1 MRIVGISPSHD
12 SSVCVINDGKL
23 EGFYKEERF
32 CGIKKESK
40 PYLSILE
47 AHKNIK
53 GPVDFVVISTPD
65 GIENDHGLSNL
76 AKRLFGCEILDLSES
91 HHITH
96 AALAF
101 ENSGF
106 DESIVIV
113 IDRNGTVIDQKIRE
127 SETVLLARKNPYSF
141 SEIYKNYWCSG
152 QGELSSPI
160 TDAVVNHLRQNK
172 PKTKIVAR
180 SCFNTVKVYES
191 ATTLIGEHPLENG
204 KTMGLSAYGNPAGY
218 PDLFL
223 RSLDPDV
230 YCVPHDSYFLHEQ
243 RGSFVIPVVF
253 RELNHLSS
261 NGVPKKDYEV
271 YADFAKHVQ
280 NQTQEEVC
288 RMIQHWVHKTG
299 IKNVVITG
307 GYGLNVVANSYF
319 IEKLPE
325 VNFFFEP
332 MADDTGN
339 SIGAAMLVYKEKSG
353 TLQSHPLTDT
363 FFHGNEYSLDHIEG
377 KDVDLDE
384 IADLILDQ
392 KSVAVYQG
400 YAEAG
405 QRALGNRSI
414 LFDATNPDAR
424 TIVNLVK
431 KREWYRPFAAM
442 ILEEDANE
450 YFDMLGLKKSESMTN
465 SFQVRPQYKEL
476 LKGIC
481 HVDGSCRLQTIN
493 KTHSLYDLLIKIKEK
508 NAVGIVL
515 NTSFN
520 LAGQPLVET
529 PDQAL
534 ETLKKSTLNY
544 LWFPTCQ
551 KLVSNL

>member
-1 MRIVGISPSHD
+1 MRIIGISPSHD
-12 SSVCVINDGKL
+12 SSVCVLNDGII

-53 GPVDFVVISTPD
+53 GPVDAVVICTPD
-65 GIENDHGLSNL
+65 KIEHDHGAAKL
-76 AKRLFGCEILDLSES
+76 AHRLFNCEIIDISSS

-101 ENSGF
+101 ENSEF
-106 DESIVIV
+106 SESLVFV
-113 IDRNGTVIDQKIRE
+113 IDRNGSIVQDFLRE
-127 SETVLLARKNPYSF
+127 SETVIIAKKDPYSF
-141 SEIYKNYWCSG
+141 VEVYKNYYATNHG
-152 QGELSSPI
+152 K
-160 TDAVVNHLRQNK
+160 DATPMVDNAINQLKKERAN
-172 PKTKIVAR
+172 TKHICR

-230 YCVPHDSYFLHEQ
+230 YCIPHDSYFSHEI
-243 RGSFVIPVVF
+243 RASNVVPVVF

-261 NGVPKKDYEV
+261 NGVPKKDYDV

-280 NQTQEEVC
+280 NQTQEEIC
-288 RMIQHWVHKTG
+288 RMIQHWVYKTG
-299 IKNVVITG
+299 IKNVIITG

-319 IEKLPE
+319 VEKLPD

-339 SIGAAMLVYKEKSG
+339 SIGGAMLIYKEKSK
-353 TLQSHPLTDT
+353 TLQSHPLKDT
-363 FFHGNEYSLDHIEG
+363 FFHGHHYSLDHIEG
-377 KDVDLDE
+377 PSVTVDDV
-384 IADLILDQ
+384 ADLIAYQ

-400 YAEAG
+400 LAEAG

-424 TIVNLVK
+424 TLVNLIK

-450 YFDMLGLKKSESMTN
+450 YFDMLGLKRSESMTN
-465 SFQVRPQYKEL
+465 SFQVRPQYAEL

-493 KTHSLYDLLIKIKEK
+493 QSHSLYELLVKLKER
-508 NAVGIVL
+508 NEVGIVL

-520 LAGQPLVET
+520 LAGDPLVET
-529 PDQAL
+529 PEDAIK
-534 ETLKKSTLNY
+534 TLNNSTLDH
-544 LWFPTCQ
+544 LWFPEIG
-551 KLVSNL
+551 KLLTK

>member
-12 SSVCVINDGKL
+12 SSVCVLNDGKI

-47 AHKNIK
+47 AYKNLK
-53 GPVDFVVISTPD
+53 GPVDFVVIATPD
-65 GIENDHGLSNL
+65 RIEHDHATSKI
-76 AKRLFGCEILDLSES
+76 AQRLFGCEIIDLSSS

-101 ENSGF
+101 ENSQF
-106 DESIVIV
+106 EESIVIV
-113 IDRNGTVIDQKIRE
+113 IDRNGTIVQDHIRE
-127 SETVLLARKNPYSF
+127 SETVILARKNPYSF
-141 SEIYKNYWCSG
+141 MEIYKNYWSSV
-152 QGELSSPI
+152 QGERSTQTI
-160 TDAVVNHLRQNK
+160 DDIANRIRKEKQN
-172 PKTKIVAR
+172 TKIVCR
-180 SCFNTVKVYES
+180 SCFNIVKVYES

-230 YCVPHDSYFLHEQ
+230 YCVPHDSYFSHEIRQ
-243 RGSFVIPVVF
+243 SHVLPVVF

-288 RMIQHWVHKTG
+288 RMIQHWVYKTK

-307 GYGLNVVANSYF
+307 GYGMNVVANSYF
-319 IEKLPE
+319 VEKLPD

-353 TLQSHPLTDT
+353 TLQSHPLIDT

-377 KDVDLDE
+377 KHVEIDE

-424 TIVNLVK
+424 TLVNLIK

-442 ILEEDANE
+442 VLEEDANE

-465 SFQVRPQYKEL
+465 SFQVRPQYNEL

-493 KTHSLYDLLIKIKEK
+493 KNHSLYDLLVKIKEK
-508 NAVGIVL
+508 NEVGILL

-529 PDQAL
+529 PEQAL
-534 ETLKKSTLNY
+534 NTLKNSTLDY

-551 KLVSNL
+551 KLVSAV